1 MKIYLDEDL
10 SLKIAALL
18 RKNGVDAV
26 SAHEV
31 GMTGASDLRQLE
43 FAAGEKRIHYG

>member
-10 SLKIAALL
+10 SPKIAVLL
-18 RKNGVDAV
+18 RRKGIDAL

-31 GMTGASDLRQLE
+31 GMLGTSDREQLE
-43 FAAGEKRIHYG
+43 FAARGKRC